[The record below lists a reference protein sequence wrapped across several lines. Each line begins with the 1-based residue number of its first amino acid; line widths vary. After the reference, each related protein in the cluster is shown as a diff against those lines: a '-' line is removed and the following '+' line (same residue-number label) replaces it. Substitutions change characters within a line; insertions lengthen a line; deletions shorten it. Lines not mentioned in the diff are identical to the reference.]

1 MTKIQMTKTIKFRI
15 LNLKFICYLGFVIW
29 NFRALRG
36 PRLR

>member
-1 MTKIQMTKTIKFRI
+1 LIFE
-15 LNLKFICYLGFVIW
+15 FICYLEFVIW